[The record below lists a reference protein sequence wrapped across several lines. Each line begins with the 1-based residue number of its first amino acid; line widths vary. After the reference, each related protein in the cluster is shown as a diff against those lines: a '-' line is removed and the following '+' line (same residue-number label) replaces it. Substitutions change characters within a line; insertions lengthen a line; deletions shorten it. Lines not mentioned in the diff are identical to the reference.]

1 MAEREPSW
9 WDLVKAAFRFRPP
22 LKRLGALPI
31 NQLMLYAGL
40 LFAALFFFGGSPL
53 PALGVLLLTAAAE
66 ILYLFLLSTNP
77 QFRMIV
83 KAEETW
89 RQAADTRK
97 VAEDAVRRLSRGSAQ
112 RFQKLVAALNEIDG
126 LLESRQDSTAAP
138 WRDALQTGGLEEIRA
153 MFGRLLEH
161 RERTLAHL
169 ASKSVQDLPKEI
181 RDLREEL
188 RSPKLADAVR
198 RSKEQTLV
206 VLEKRAE
213 QLRQMRQNAELAESE
228 LQRLEQHLALL
239 RDQAAASDDTVQLA
253 AEIDGVVS
261 GVTDTADWLL
271 ESERMLADPLVE
283 DVSVDA

>member
-1 MAEREPSW
+1 VAEREPSW
-9 WDLVKAAFRFRPP
+9 WELIKAAFCFRPP
-22 LKRLGALPI
+22 LKRLGALPL
-31 NQLMLYAGL
+31 NQLMLYTGL
-40 LFAALFFFGGSPL
+40 LFAFLFLLAGSPF

-77 QFRMIV
+77 QFRMII
-83 KAEETW
+83 KAERTW
-89 RQAADTRK
+89 QSEADARKQA
-97 VAEDAVRRLSRGSAQ
+97 ENAVRRLSRPSMQ
-112 RFQKLVAALNEIDG
+112 RYQKLVAALNEIDN

-138 WRDALQTGGLEEIRA
+138 WRDALKTGGLEEIRS

-161 RERTLAHL
+161 RERSMAHL
-169 ASKSVQDLPKEI
+169 QSKSARDLPGEI
-181 RDLREEL
+181 RQLHDEL
-188 RSPKLADAVR
+188 QSGKLHDAVR

-206 VLEKRAE
+206 VLEKRRE

-239 RDQAAASDDTVQLA
+239 RDQAAASDDTVELA

-283 DVSVDA
+283 EQTVDA